1 MDRAMKGEMGMD
13 MGRGSCVDCEEQDAY
28 YIDSYGDE
36 VCSTCYDKRI
46 KGDIMLAVGNGEK
59 CPWCDTILDNRDDHE
74 GENITKHMFDN
85 HKEEMLNKLF

>member
-74 GENITKHMFDN
+74 GKY
-85 HKEEMLNKLF
+85 NKAYV